1 MKSGLFQGF
10 STHEEI
16 FFFYLSRLQF
26 FDFGVKC
33 LSEVSSVVGVDGVF
47 QDFGNSSFA
56 SDLGDGVDG
65 GCAGDLGDNVASLNG
80 GDDLLDNWDINA
92 MFGGHLSAGSLDG
105 LGDGGG
111 EGDSNRGMVGISSI
125 SESVVETTITENLC
139 VSFSISFTF
148 DNMSDKS
155 SMSISSNVCTVF
167 VDDLFASKDNSF
179 VSFSFLH
186 IPN

>member
-47 QDFGNSSFA
+47 DDFGNSGFA
-56 SDLGDGVDG
+56 SDLGDGVDSR
-65 GCAGDLGDNVASLNG
+65 CAGHLGDNVASLNG
-80 GDDLLDNWDINA
+80 CDDLLDNWDINA
-92 MFGGHLSAGSLDG
+92 MFGGDLSAGSLDG
-105 LGDGGG
+105 LGDRGGDG
-111 EGDSNRGMVGISSI
+111 NGMVGISTMKSSI

-155 SMSISSNVCTVF
+155 SMSISKSSMSNVCAVF
-167 VDDLFASKDNSF
+167 VDNSCASK
-179 VSFSFLH
+179 
-186 IPN
+186 

>member
-33 LSEVSSVVGVDGVF
+33 LSVVSSVVSGVDGVF
-47 QDFGNSSFA
+47 QDFGNSGFA
-56 SDLGDGVDG
+56 SNLGDGVDG
-65 GCAGDLGDNVASLNG
+65 GCAGDLGDNVASLDR

-92 MFGGHLSAGSLDG
+92 MFGGNLSAGSLDG

-111 EGDSNRGMVGISSI
+111 EGDSDRGMVGISSI
-125 SESVVETTITENLC
+125 SESMMETTITENLC
-139 VSFSISFTF
+139 VSFSFSFTF

-155 SMSISSNVCTVF
+155 SMSISSNVGAVF
-167 VDDLFASKDNSF
+167 VDDLFASKEN
-179 VSFSFLH
+179 
-186 IPN
+186 

>member
-1 MKSGLFQGF
+1 MFSGSAVNLCNNMASFDR
-10 STHEEI
+10 SDN
-16 FFFYLSRLQF
+16 L
-26 FDFGVKC
+26 FDFG
-33 LSEVSSVVGVDGVF
+33 
-47 QDFGNSSFA
+47 
-56 SDLGDGVDG
+56 
-65 GCAGDLGDNVASLNG
+65 
-80 GDDLLDNWDINA
+80 DINA

-155 SMSISSNVCTVF
+155 SMSISSNVGAVF
-167 VDDLFASKDNSF
+167 VDDLFASKENYF
-179 VSFSFLH
+179 FSFSVLN